1 MEKIRLCL
9 FDPKHFLDLHMF
21 RVTKIVS
28 IYMWK
33 SSKNYVFYD
42 IFINTT
48 KHLEMLF
55 KAFPE
60 TQPNT
65 SKYFSF

>member
-1 MEKIRLCL
+1 
-9 FDPKHFLDLHMF
+9 MF

-55 KAFPE
+55 EAFPE